1 MTTNSIHTSAADRRR
16 AQIRS
21 AAARRRAGRRQINI
35 DLDPELFEFLCQLRE
50 QQSGPTTDFF
60 RRALVTGA
68 KFLANAGNV
77 RGGKTRIKSSQET
90 SL

>member
-1 MTTNSIHTSAADRRR
+1 
-16 AQIRS
+16 
-21 AAARRRAGRRQINI
+21 
-35 DLDPELFEFLCQLRE
+35 LCQLRE